1 MKIKIELYGAFN
13 SEEVK
18 KTIEKALKE
27 EGFETV
33 DNFKVTSNEDN
44 LLVSEAISTLKKYG
58 FEFANMGYNPMHDRG
73 VYRVK
78 KGDECLGEIGLPATL
93 TQQEVICTLK
103 RIKEIKDS
111 YVPRVEEIEFDL

>member
-44 LLVSEAISTLKKYG
+44 LLVSEAISTLKKG
-58 FEFANMGYNPMHDRG
+58 G
-73 VYRVK
+73 
-78 KGDECLGEIGLPATL
+78 
-93 TQQEVICTLK
+93 EVIGKINTPRLLTDEEMLRILK
-103 RIKEIKDS
+103 RISEIGDS
-111 YVPRVEEIEFDL
+111 CIYQT

>member
-1 MKIKIELYGAFN
+1 MTIKIKLING
-13 SEEVK
+13 EVK
-18 KTIEKALKE
+18 VIDFAPVVE
-27 EGFETV
+27 E
-33 DNFKVTSNEDN
+33 
-44 LLVSEAISTLKKYG
+44 ALKKYG